1 MGRYC
6 GFGFPLPQ
14 LSHESRVFL
23 ETSKIRR
30 RKQSIEAAQRE
41 RGLTYSLCRSDPD
54 LTAVFR
60 YHTP

>member
-6 GFGFPLPQ
+6 GLGIPLPQ

-41 RGLTYSLCRSDPD
+41 RGLAYSPCRSDPD
-54 LTAVFR
+54 LTAVSR
-60 YHTP
+60 DHVP